1 MRRNIN
7 EQIHRMYD
15 LIYGK
20 KDKNLKSLKE
30 SKPDV
35 ADLVEPNVVKFF
47 ENLENIETPLF
58 QQKTGS
64 MTFKKDVE
72 TIQIGLILLGYPL
85 PRFGVDGLY
94 GPETAKAV
102 EKFKMDNNVKDD
114 IDEGISLN
122 EGQTLQPPINISRVS
137 SNFGQK
143 RSYENHPGVDLPTP
157 SGTPIKSPADGKVID
172 ARFKEGA
179 CGGTIQVEHGGGFK
193 SRYCHAKDIRVQVG
207 QMVKQGDVLGLSG
220 GGSNDKGRG
229 RSTGPHLH
237 FELKKDNQLVDPMD
251 YINVEIGAYQ
261 FTTPS
266 GKKIDVRSVVTD
278 AMLEL
283 MITQLKQKNIKA
295 KDLEQYTLNKIQS
308 GGFSSGFGGASS
320 VNLDNIGLSND
331 WVGLAT
337 KFVAKNE
344 GFTPTA
350 AWDVNS
356 YRLGFGS
363 DKVLTIDGNLR
374 DVMKGDTTTPED
386 ALKVLQYEMSEVYK
400 RRLVGN
406 AKYQIPES
414 IFNKLND
421 NQKAALISYVYNV
434 GSLRVGIA
442 NALKSGDFSSA
453 AKQIAAGPITGGGV
467 VYKGLIRRRKE
478 ESELFMA

>member
-1 MRRNIN
+1 
-7 EQIHRMYD
+7 MYD

-20 KDKNLKSLKE
+20 KTLKQKSIKE

-35 ADLVEPNVVKFF
+35 ADLVEPNVAKFF
-47 ENLENIETPLF
+47 ENSENIEAPLF
-58 QQKTGS
+58 QQKRGS
-64 MTFKKDVE
+64 MSFKKDVE

-94 GPETAKAV
+94 GPETAQAV
-102 EKFKMDNNVKDD
+102 EKFKSDNSVKDD
-114 IDEGISLN
+114 IEEEISLN
-122 EGQTLQPPINISRVS
+122 EGQTLQSPINISRVS

-207 QMVKQGDVLGLSG
+207 QMVKQGDVLGLTG
-220 GGSNDKGRG
+220 GGVNDKGRG

-237 FELKKDNQLVDPMD
+237 FELKKDGQLVDPMD
-251 YINVEIGAYQ
+251 YINVEIGSYE
-261 FTTPS
+261 FKTSS
-266 GKKIDVRSVVTD
+266 GQKIDVRSVVTD
-278 AMLEL
+278 EMLEL
-283 MITQLKQKNIKA
+283 MISKLKQKNLKS
-295 KDLEQYTLNKIQS
+295 KDLEPYTLTKIQS
-308 GGFSSGFGGASS
+308 GGFSTDFAGASS
-320 VNLDNIGLSND
+320 VNLDDIKLSND
-331 WVGLAT
+331 WVGLST

-344 GFTPTA
+344 GFTPNAT
-350 AWDVNS
+350 WDVNA

-363 DKVLTIDGNLR
+363 DKVLTIDGQLR
-374 DVMKGDTTTPED
+374 DVIKGDTTTPED
-386 ALKVLQYEMSEVYK
+386 ALKVLQYEMSDVYK
-400 RRLVGN
+400 KRLVGER
-406 AKYQIPES
+406 KYQIPES
-414 IFNKLND
+414 IFNKLKD

-442 NALKSGDFSSA
+442 DAIKRGDFSSA

-478 ESELFMA
+478 ESELFMT